1 MDAGDRAEPE
11 GGSPDAVGVGR
22 SPARP
27 DPLDERTVD
36 PDPLS
41 QFGSWYRQAAAV
53 VAAPEAMA
61 LATATSGGRPSVRMV
76 LLKSFDAGGFVFYTN
91 YDSRKSR
98 ELDSNP
104 EAALLFH
111 WEVLGR
117 QVRIEGGVLRTSPGE
132 SDVYFDSRGI
142 GSRIS
147 AYASHQSAPIADRVA
162 LDTAVSACRD
172 EFAGRQVP
180 RPPWWGGW
188 RVSPRTYEFWQQ
200 GEDRLHDRVQYERAG
215 DGWVVRRLQP

>member
-1 MDAGDRAEPE
+1 MDAGDPTGPD
-11 GGSPDAVGVGR
+11 GGSPDAGGVTR

-27 DPLDERTVD
+27 DPLDEHTVD

-41 QFGSWYRQAAAV
+41 QFDRWYRQAAAV

-61 LATATSGGRPSVRMV
+61 VATATSGGRPSVRMV
-76 LLKSFDAGGFVFYTN
+76 LLKSFGDDGFVFYTN
-91 YDSRKSR
+91 YDSRKSH

-117 QVRIEGGVLRTSPGE
+117 QVRIEGGAARTTPAE
-132 SDVYFDSRGI
+132 SDAYFSTRGS

-147 AYASHQSAPIADRVA
+147 AYASHQSASIADRLA
-162 LDTAVSACRD
+162 LDTAVSACRV

-180 RPPWWGGW
+180 RPAWWGGW

-200 GEDRLHDRVQYERAG
+200 REDRLHDRLRYEREG
-215 DGWVVRRLQP
+215 ESWVVRRLQP

>member
-1 MDAGDRAEPE
+1 MNAGDPAGRE
-11 GGSPDAVGVGR
+11 GR
-22 SPARP
+22 SADPPWVGTAPARP

-36 PDPLS
+36 PGPLS
-41 QFGSWYRQAAAV
+41 QFDRWYRQAAAA

-61 LATATSGGRPSVRMV
+61 LATATSRGRPSMRMV
-76 LLKSFDAGGFVFYTN
+76 LLKSFGDDGFVFYTN
-91 YDSRKSR
+91 YDSRKSH

-117 QVRIEGGVLRTSPGE
+117 QVRIEGGAARTSPAE
-132 SDVYFDSRGI
+132 SDAYFATRGT

-147 AYASHQSAPIADRVA
+147 AYASHQSAPIADRLA
-162 LDTAVSACRD
+162 LDAAVSARRA

-180 RPPWWGGW
+180 RPAWWGGW

-200 GEDRLHDRVQYERAG
+200 GEDRLHDRVHYERAG
-215 DGWVVRRLQP
+215 DGWTVRRLQP

>member
-1 MDAGDRAEPE
+1 MHAGDPTGTEDGSRDAG
-11 GGSPDAVGVGR
+11 GVGT
-22 SPARP
+22 SPARRG
-27 DPLDERTVD
+27 PLDERTVD

-41 QFGSWYRQAAAV
+41 QFDKWYRQAAAV

-76 LLKSFDAGGFVFYTN
+76 LLKSFGAGGFVFYTN

-117 QVRIEGGVLRTSPGE
+117 QVRIEGGAVRTTPGE
-132 SDVYFDSRGI
+132 SDAYFETRGT

-147 AYASHQSAPIADRVA
+147 AYGSHQSAPIADRLA
-162 LDTAVSACRD
+162 LDTAVSARRA

-180 RPPWWGGW
+180 RPAWWGGW

-200 GEDRLHDRVQYERAG
+200 REDRLHDRVHYERAG